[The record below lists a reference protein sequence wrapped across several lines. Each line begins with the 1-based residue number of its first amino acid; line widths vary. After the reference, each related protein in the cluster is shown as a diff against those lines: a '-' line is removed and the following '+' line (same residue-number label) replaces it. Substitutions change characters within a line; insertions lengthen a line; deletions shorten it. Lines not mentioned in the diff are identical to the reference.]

1 MKDKISIFDTGPGMD
16 ASDENSIVKWG
27 KMGASLHR
35 SFKAKAI
42 GVKPPYLIPYFG
54 MFGYGGPIATM
65 HLGRRAL
72 VSSKTKES
80 RKVFTLH
87 LEREALLRS
96 SGSEPTWKTSGGMRD
111 PSEDEIGK
119 SPQGSFTK
127 VEILEP
133 KVRDLDRFQLQC
145 KLKDIYFPY
154 IQCDEVSKTGKTTRP
169 VEFQVN
175 GIDLAEIDGGEV
187 SITNLHS
194 CNGPEFVFQLCF
206 SIKQDVASTRSS
218 GSRASQE
225 ANARI
230 KCVYFPISEGKE
242 SIEKI
247 LENLEDQGCGN
258 GESFETFTRVSI
270 RRLGRLLPDAR
281 WACLPFMEFKQKKG
295 DKAHILKRC
304 CLRVKCFIETD
315 AGFNPTP
322 SKTDLAHCNPFT
334 IALKNFSHKMPEKEK
349 EVNVDISRNGKLLSP
364 SHLEKEYEDW
374 ILEMHSQYD
383 TEVSAGEDD
392 GVLVVGPTNK
402 IPGISSD
409 VVRVRD
415 TLTRKGAIWKRGQK
429 IKVLK
434 GAGPG
439 FHNKNVYLTLE
450 HFLIEGVQGD
460 AGGDARIICRPLDI
474 AEENG
479 CVLSVK
485 DEIARFDIR
494 SSISIPI
501 SMIDSGKC
509 QTIESSEWNC
519 QLQKQSQKAPSTIEV
534 LGRKHCQELEIDGG
548 FPAESTVEAGCTP
561 PTEIVAVVRP
571 GCYVSSSHS
580 KILDQ
585 KYIVKTNLEMSIE
598 VKIRKSAE
606 ECQNVGHIYSAR
618 IGPSSHKGF
627 DGLYIF
633 SLGCKFPNLFKEA
646 GVYTFLFTLSDNN
659 CKKYEKRLMVKASRE
674 VGKWKLLGDIQG
686 KPCVRVGS
694 RFPSLSIGCL
704 DIYGNQIP
712 FKSVPEITVRLDS
725 IMGVLAEIDKFK
737 KGLSSDKLALKVQNM
752 LIVSDKLDR
761 IRPEYEATLV
771 ICPVDGL
778 VSVSIPCQVMPGSVQ
793 HITGQPPIQE
803 KHLLPGFVVKELV
816 LKMLD
821 AHGNHIKKGLEVQ
834 LNVDG
839 FHILDKE
846 GSKRK
851 VDKDGCIDLS
861 GVLKV
866 TAGFGRIVSYSVS
879 YQDKVVFKQELQ
891 TEKREL
897 RIASKLPEFL
907 TAGSDLENIV
917 FEVVDSQGDVDPRI
931 HNEEKAGQCH
941 SLTIKSD
948 SFNLQDAIQYTLR
961 HGRCAILAIRI
972 PPIEGSFC
980 FIAAHSCYSELQLR
994 VILPVMK
1001 APIVECD
1008 ENLSPYSSR
1017 KVPLLRDSLSLE
1029 HTESLMTP
1037 IENNEKGLVDD
1048 IEKYGERIGNSE
1060 RQLKVLNEKK
1070 TEIEEYVSGL
1080 QASMERTLNNSNY
1093 VLTKE
1098 EILVQIESRNHSAAS
1113 ILCHCY
1119 RDLSSQVPQNHFME
1133 GIFGLVAL
1141 LGTVRTNKLSRIL
1154 AEFLGE
1160 DQMLAVVCRSKEAA
1174 SAFGKSICG
1183 RFLVICLED
1192 IRPYTGELECG
1203 DPQRKLKLQDP
1214 TLQCGNVPS
1223 GFIGY
1228 AANMINIDTRDMN
1241 ISTASGYGLR
1251 ETLFYRL
1258 FGELQVYDT
1267 KEHMNEAGACIKH
1280 GAVSLDGGINR
1291 VTENGIMSLGCWDS
1305 EICFPVGTLENEM
1318 SPAPERMKIQMQLE
1332 AGMEMLQDITGQIEL
1347 VTRLRENALKK
1358 LKKKSKNYSKLMDH
1372 VEAVESLRNRK

>member
-1 MKDKISIFDTGPGMD
+1 MDVKPSRKRPLELVPHDGGGGGGGGGGEGGGEGGEGVVVYKFKILLPNGMAVIVILPDPKPEMWVQDFIGLVKREYTLAQRGSSPSMKKKRTLNWESGSWSVEDENGKSMRQRLKFKAFEPHKCHILRLHDGSSAEVSDTFENMWDLTPDTELLRELPEEYTFETALADLIDNSLQAVWSNGENGRKRISVDIMKDKISIFDTGPGMD

-35 SFKAKAI
+35 SFKKKAI

-65 HLGRRAL
+65 QLGRRAL

-80 RKVFTLH
+80 KKVYTLH

-119 SPQGSFTK
+119 SSQGSFTK

-133 KVRDLDRFQLQC
+133 KVKDVDIFQLQC

-154 IQCDEVSKTGKTTRP
+154 IQCDEVSKSGKTTRP

-175 GIDLAEIDGGEV
+175 GVDLAEIDGGEV

-194 CNGPEFVFQLCF
+194 CNGPEFIFQLHF

-242 SIEKI
+242 NIEKI
-247 LENLEDQGCGN
+247 LENLKDQGCGN
-258 GESFETFTRVSI
+258 GESFETFTHVSI

-322 SKTDLAHCNPFT
+322 SKTDLAHHNPFT
-334 IALKNFSHKMPEKEK
+334 IALKSFGHKMPEKEK
-349 EVNVDISRNGKLLSP
+349 VTVDISRDDKLLSP
-364 SHLEKEYEDW
+364 SHLEKEYEEW

-383 TEVSAGEDD
+383 TEVGAGEDD
-392 GVLVVGPTNK
+392 GFLVVGPTNK

-415 TLTRKGAIWKRGQK
+415 TLTRKGTIWKRGQK

-450 HFLIEGVQGD
+450 HILIEGVQGD
-460 AGGDARIICRPLDI
+460 AGGGACIICRPLDI

-485 DEIARFDIR
+485 DGEFDIR

-501 SMIDSGKC
+501 SVIDSGKC
-509 QTIESSEWNC
+509 QTIGSSEWNC
-519 QLQKQSQKAPSTIEV
+519 QLQKEVQKAPSTIEV
-534 LGRKHCQELEIDGG
+534 LGRKHCRELGIDGG
-548 FPAESTVEAGCTP
+548 FPAESTVEAGCAP
-561 PTEIVAVVRP
+561 PAEIVAVVRP
-571 GCYVSSSHS
+571 VLYISSSHS
-580 KILDQ
+580 KSLDQ
-585 KYIVKTNLEMSIE
+585 KYIAKTNLEMSIE

-618 IGPSSHKGF
+618 IAPSSRKGF
-627 DGLYIF
+627 NGLYIF
-633 SLGCKFPNLFKEA
+633 SLGCKLPDLFKEA
-646 GVYTFLFTLSDNN
+646 GVYTFLFTLSDKN
-659 CKKYEKRLMVKASRE
+659 CKKYEKKVTVKASQE

-694 RFPSLSIGCL
+694 PFPSFSIGCL
-704 DIYGNQIP
+704 DIYGNRIP
-712 FKSVPEITVRLDS
+712 FKSVPEITVKLDS
-725 IMGVLAEIDKFK
+725 VVGVLAETDKFK
-737 KGLSSDKLALKVQNM
+737 KSLSSDKLTLKVQNV
-752 LIVSDKLDR
+752 LIVSNKLDR
-761 IRPEYEATLV
+761 IRPKYEATLV
-771 ICPVDGL
+771 ICPVDEL
-778 VSVSIPCQVMPGSVQ
+778 IKVSIPCQVLPGSVQ
-793 HITGQPPIQE
+793 HITGRPQIQE

-816 LKMLD
+816 LEMLD
-821 AHGNHIKKGLEVQ
+821 AHDNHVGKGVEVQ

-839 FHILDKE
+839 FCILDNE

-866 TAGFGRIVSYSVS
+866 TAGFERKVSYSVS
-879 YQDKVVFKQELQ
+879 YQNKVVFKQELQ
-891 TEKREL
+891 IEKREL

-907 TAGSDLENIV
+907 TAGSYLENIV
-917 FEVVDSQGDVDPRI
+917 FEVVDSQGDVDLRI

-948 SFNLQDAIQYTLR
+948 SFNLQDPIRYTLR
-961 HGRCAILAIRI
+961 HGCCTISAIQI

-980 FIAAHSCYSELQLR
+980 FIAAHSCYPELQLR
-994 VILPVMK
+994 VKLPVMK
-1001 APIVECD
+1001 APIMECD
-1008 ENLSPYSSR
+1008 EILSPYSSR
-1017 KVPLLRDSLSLE
+1017 EVPLIPDSVSLE
-1029 HTESLMTP
+1029 YTKSLMTP
-1037 IENNEKGLVDD
+1037 IENNGMGHVDD
-1048 IEKYGERIGNSE
+1048 IAKYDELIGNSE
-1060 RQLKVLNEKK
+1060 RQLKVLNEEK
-1070 TEIEEYVSGL
+1070 TEIEECVYG
-1080 QASMERTLNNSNY
+1080 
-1093 VLTKE
+1093 
-1098 EILVQIESRNHSAAS
+1098 
-1113 ILCHCY
+1113 
-1119 RDLSSQVPQNHFME
+1119 
-1133 GIFGLVAL
+1133 
-1141 LGTVRTNKLSRIL
+1141 
-1154 AEFLGE
+1154 
-1160 DQMLAVVCRSKEAA
+1160 
-1174 SAFGKSICG
+1174 
-1183 RFLVICLED
+1183 
-1192 IRPYTGELECG
+1192 
-1203 DPQRKLKLQDP
+1203 
-1214 TLQCGNVPS
+1214 
-1223 GFIGY
+1223 
-1228 AANMINIDTRDMN
+1228 
-1241 ISTASGYGLR
+1241 TAS
-1251 ETLFYRL
+1251 F
-1258 FGELQVYDT
+1258 
-1267 KEHMNEAGACIKH
+1267 H
-1280 GAVSLDGGINR
+1280 GTN
-1291 VTENGIMSLGCWDS
+1291 
-1305 EICFPVGTLENEM
+1305 LE
-1318 SPAPERMKIQMQLE
+1318 QF
-1332 AGMEMLQDITGQIEL
+1332 
-1347 VTRLRENALKK
+1347 K
-1358 LKKKSKNYSKLMDH
+1358 LCAY
-1372 VEAVESLRNRK
+1372 